1 MQWVVFL
8 IVGYIWVTATEDWG
22 WNGWV
27 AFIFGC
33 VCAGIIAGF
42 WEAVFGKNL
51 MDGDEK
57 AAEAEDTNKSK
68 SGFAD
73 TALKMGAGYGIG
85 KLTGKKT
92 YAYECRNCHH
102 YEERSQ
108 HQKIGVKCPRCGR
121 KAMHISK
128 I

>member
-8 IVGYIWVTATEDWG
+8 IVGYIWLTATDDWG
-22 WNGWV
+22 WNGWW
-27 AFIFGC
+27 AFIFAC
-33 VCAGIIAGF
+33 MCAGVIAGI
-42 WEAVFGKNL
+42 WEFIFGKSL
-51 MDGDEK
+51 MDGNEPK
-57 AAEAEDTNKSK
+57 REAEDTGNS
-68 SGFAD
+68 SSFTD

-92 YAYECRNCHH
+92 YAYECRTCHH

-121 KAMHISK
+121 KGMQISK